1 MADEVFHYPQ
11 GAVDAFTRQLNDD
24 IAGAIKFLL
33 EEKHLYQ
40 KVTVDPDAIAA
51 KMMLRVHEKDRQ
63 WTSEHIHGVM
73 NQRLTLTSG
82 VPLLAAPRGQEPQ
95 LLPALVLRNVRL
107 FCQTCKERQTFKPV
121 WYQDAAND
129 LLRRAAHGEAEINF
143 DPARVQLFF
152 IAYQCEH
159 CHGTPEGFLI
169 RREGWRFSLDGRS
182 PMEHIQLPAHI
193 PKKEGNLFRDALI
206 AQFAG
211 KQLAAV
217 FYLRTFIEQFA
228 RRQTEMKGRETG
240 DEIMEAYSGTLPNA
254 QRDQMPSLR
263 EWYGKLSAPIHTA
276 DEVAAENLFDQ
287 ARQEIERH
295 FEIRRVFKIP
305 EK

>member
-1 MADEVFHYPQ
+1 
-11 GAVDAFTRQLNDD
+11 
-24 IAGAIKFLL
+24 L

-40 KVTVDPDAIAA
+40 KVSVDPDGIAA
-51 KMMLRVHEKDRQ
+51 KMILRVSDKDRP
-63 WTSEHIHGVM
+63 WASEHIQSVV

-82 VPLLAAPRGQEPQ
+82 APLLAAARGQEPQ
-95 LLPALVLRNVRL
+95 VVPALVLRNVRL
-107 FCQTCKERQTFKPV
+107 FCQNCNERQTFKPV

-129 LLRRAAHGEAEINF
+129 LLRQAAHGEAEINF
-143 DPARVQLFF
+143 DPARLQLFF

-159 CHGTPEGFLI
+159 CHGAPEGFLV
-169 RREGWRFSLDGRS
+169 RRDGWRFSLDGRS
-182 PMEHIQLPAHI
+182 PMEHIQLAAHI
-193 PKKEGNLFRDALI
+193 PKKEGHLFRDALI
-206 AQFAG
+206 ARFAG

-228 RRQTEMKGRETG
+228 RRQTGMKGRETG
-240 DEIMEAYSGTLPNA
+240 DEIMEAYSGILPNA

-276 DEVAAENLFDQ
+276 DEVTADNLFDA
-287 ARQEIERH
+287 AREEIERH
-295 FEIRRVFKIP
+295 LEIRRVFKIP